1 MNTREE
7 ERKVT
12 LDHMIDEKFGEIYFI
27 AKEEF
32 DIENNSL
39 EEQKLYDL
47 LNKFRDNLKQR
58 CKAHFTSSTH
68 TGDINEFYKSYSAEE

>member
-12 LDHMIDEKFGEIYFI
+12 LDHMIDEKFGEIYFL

-32 DIENNSL
+32 EIENNST

-47 LNKFRDNLKQR
+47 LNKFKGNLKQR
-58 CKAHFTSSTH
+58 CRAHFTSTH
-68 TGDINEFYKSYSAEE
+68 TGDMNEFYKSYSADE

>member
-1 MNTREE
+1 MKSRAEQ
-7 ERKVT
+7 RKIK

-58 CKAHFTSSTH
+58 CKAHFAF